1 MTDEEN
7 ASGQPV
13 GPDLPGWSPP
23 PWPPR
28 GHMEGRYCR
37 LEPVSA
43 ERHAESLFGAFRE
56 DGTGRNWTYLP
67 YGPFGNANEFAAWI
81 DGYCTSDDPL
91 FFAIVDKAQGQALGL
106 ASYCRIT
113 PAAGTIEV
121 GHIHY
126 SEALKGSRAATEAM
140 FLMAD
145 AAFRL
150 GFRRYEWKCD
160 ALNAPSKTAALRLG
174 FTYEGTHRQAT
185 VYKGRSRDTAWFS
198 IIDSEWPALRESFL
212 AWMNEANFDAMG
224 KQRRR
229 LHDHI
234 RGMNQADPAGPTLP

>member
-1 MTDEEN
+1 VDSVEN
-7 ASGQPV
+7 VLGQPV
-13 GPDLPGWSPP
+13 GTDLPGWAPP

-28 GHMEGRYCR
+28 EAMEGRYCR

-43 ERHAESLFGAFRE
+43 ARHAEALFTAFAE
-56 DGTGRNWTYLP
+56 DAEGRNWTYLP
-67 YGPFGNANEFAAWI
+67 YGPFGGLDSFTAWV
-81 DGYCTSDDPL
+81 DTYCTSDDPL
-91 FFAIVDKAQGQALGL
+91 FFTIVDNARARPLGL

-126 SEALKGSRAATEAM
+126 AEALKRSRVATEAM

-150 GFRRYEWKCD
+150 GYRRYEWKCD
-160 ALNAPSKTAALRLG
+160 ALNAPSKAAAERLG
-174 FTYEGTHRQAT
+174 FRPEGVHRQAT

-198 IIDSEWPALRESFL
+198 ILDSEWPALRDAFE
-212 AWMNEANFDAMG
+212 AWLDEGNFDASGM
-224 KQRRR
+224 QRSSLRS
-229 LHDHI
+229 HI
-234 RGMNQADPAGPTLP
+234 EALRQAASGGAG